1 MINPYQSSA
10 SLFSQ
15 MHARQTGGVGAAAP
29 AQPAASLQKA
39 AAPPAPIAAQEAQ
52 RIQGAFPESPV
63 MSMRL
68 YGRTSGAQTIA
79 PGSLGGHLDLRG

>member
-1 MINPYQSSA
+1 MITPYQNRA
-10 SLFSQ
+10 ALFTQ
-15 MHARQTGGVGAAAP
+15 MQARQTGQTGAAQPTARTTSIQQAQAP
-29 AQPAASLQKA
+29 AR
-39 AAPPAPIAAQEAQ
+39 PIAAQEAQ

-68 YGRTSGAQTIA
+68 YGRGNSTQTIS